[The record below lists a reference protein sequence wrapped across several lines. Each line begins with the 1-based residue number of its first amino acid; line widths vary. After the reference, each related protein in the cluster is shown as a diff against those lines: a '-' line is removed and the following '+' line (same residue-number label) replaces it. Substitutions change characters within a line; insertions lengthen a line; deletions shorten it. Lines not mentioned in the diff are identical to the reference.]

1 MHSCLFRSIQSV
13 KDAVE
18 WLEYTYLYV
27 RSIRAPQVYS
37 VDDDDK
43 TLLTHR
49 ANMIHT
55 AAVKLDKSGLARY
68 DRTSG
73 SLIPTELGRIASH
86 YYITCESVRCNLKPY
101 NYNFKV
107 TFLQRLN

>member
-1 MHSCLFRSIQSV
+1 M

-18 WLEYTYLYV
+18 WIEYTYLYV

-37 VDDDDK
+37 VDWSDDDK

-86 YYITCESVRCNLKPY
+86 YYITCESVSRNI
-101 NYNFKV
+101 KV
-107 TFLQRLN
+107 VS